1 MDKNKKGKR
10 RLQKI
15 KSFFK
20 SFIKKDSFV
29 YKVLRKLYHLL
40 STIKYKIMHSKE
52 VKEQNSKYNKR
63 AEEAIEKIKQYQE
76 KDYIVFYNPTWL
88 GVAASTMGLFENI
101 VPLEHVYG
109 KKQIQAI
116 GQTIVDYSIKSVIF
130 SQICDGWTT
139 IIEEIKKKNPEI
151 QTKVIWHG
159 NCYEYF
165 SDFTWNLNK
174 EVMQL
179 YKQGKINCFAFVRS
193 TMYEF
198 YKKVGFQSFYL
209 QNNVHKENAG
219 KMANH
224 QNKKTKIGI
233 YNADS
238 RELKNIYTALSAMKL
253 VPNSIADVV
262 PINAGAKQFTEIL
275 NLETTSIDDYIPN
288 EELMKRIQQNDINI
302 YPTFTENAPMF
313 PLESFEMGVP
323 CLLGNN
329 NDYFIGTKLGK
340 YVILQKEDDAEY
352 IKDKIIEV
360 LKNKEEIMNLYQ
372 AWKKEFDKKCE
383 KLVKEFVKL

>member
-1 MDKNKKGKR
+1 M
-10 RLQKI
+10 
-15 KSFFK
+15 
-20 SFIKKDSFV
+20 
-29 YKVLRKLYHLL
+29 
-40 STIKYKIMHSKE
+40 KYKITHSKE
-52 VKEQNSKYNKR
+52 VKEQNKEYSKKV
-63 AEEAIEKIKQYQE
+63 EEAIETIRQYRD

-88 GVAASTMGLFENI
+88 GVAASTMGLFQNI
-101 VPLEHVYG
+101 VPLEHIYR
-109 KKQIQAI
+109 KKDIQKIAKV
-116 GQTIVDYSIKSVIF
+116 IVENRIKSVIF

-139 IIEEIKKKNPEI
+139 TIGEIKKRNPEI

-198 YKKVGFQSFYL
+198 YKKVGFKSYYL

-219 KMANH
+219 KIANH
-224 QNKKTKIGI
+224 QNHKIKIGI

-262 PINAGAKQFTEIL
+262 PINVGAKQFTEIL

-288 EELMKRIQQNDINI
+288 EELMRRIQKNDINI

-329 NDYFIGTKLGK
+329 NDYFVGTKLGE
-340 YVILQKEDDAEY
+340 YVILEREDDAEY
-352 IKDKIIEV
+352 IKDKMIQLLEH
-360 LKNKEEIMNLYQ
+360 KEEVMSLYQ
-372 AWKKEFDKKCE
+372 AWKKDFDTKCE
-383 KLVKEFVKL
+383 NLVDDFIKA